1 MNSLIILIFRS
12 ILSWESKPK
21 SAGAFIGYLL
31 GVWFFEPWMITFGL
45 LFPFIGNIVL
55 LSVTGGWNKD
65 PEEEEEEAEEETGGE
80 AKSDVGFHI
89 NTSEKLSSH

>member
-1 MNSLIILIFRS
+1 
-12 ILSWESKPK
+12 
-21 SAGAFIGYLL
+21 
-31 GVWFFEPWMITFGL
+31 MITFGL

-89 NTSEKLSSH
+89 NTIEKLSSH